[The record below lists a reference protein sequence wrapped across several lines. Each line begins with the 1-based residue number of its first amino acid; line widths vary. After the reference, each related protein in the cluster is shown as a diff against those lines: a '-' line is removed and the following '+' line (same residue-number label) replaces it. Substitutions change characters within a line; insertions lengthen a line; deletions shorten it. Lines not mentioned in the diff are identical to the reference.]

1 MPGPD
6 EWSDEDYQKAAQLLQ
21 SGRGTEAQRSR
32 LVAAIDHYA
41 NAKGFS
47 VSLSGDAPARK
58 KSGDPFEAA
67 NAELESLRAE
77 APPEP
82 PPQPSKGETWLR
94 SGLHAFTM
102 GLGDDLAAVEGI
114 NALGGDVADAPR
126 VRAEIARDRETAKAA
141 NPGSALGAEILGTAL
156 SPPAKGLGAVGA
168 AFGRAAR
175 MGRGVE
181 LGMENALT
189 GAASSAALADEGEAG
204 KSALFGALG
213 GWAGGKLAAFA
224 GEPLARGLM
233 NMSKGRRAM
242 SGGLDANDVGRLLD
256 ERGSGAVRQL
266 GDDMDA
272 VGFGVHGAQGTLEQA
287 EQIRNAARAE
297 IQAITAEAGQ
307 AVPVDLSEAAHVL
320 QEKGTTLI
328 RTRNHKAVALGQE
341 LLKHAEPMLGRWDE
355 VKVPLEKTVDVT
367 SPILD
372 ASGKAITRSQ
382 TVSDGVQSVPMWMPE
397 AQRSYEEALD
407 LRRVLDDLAFDADG
421 QKDTALAKEIR
432 KAADQVRKAIINAAE
447 QESPELAERVLS
459 ANKAYETAER
469 VRRASAYQVGREMAG
484 TNTLAGPLVQMKN
497 IAEQRSNSLLAPTLR
512 AGSQGLAAFSESPM
526 VGPLLGMS
534 MNELREEE
542 SY

>member
-58 KSGDPFEAA
+58 KSSDPFEAA

-77 APPEP
+77 APPEA

-141 NPGSALGAEILGTAL
+141 NPGSALGAEIVGSML
-156 SPPAKGLGAVGA
+156 SPATKGLGVVGA
-168 AFGRAAR
+168 AIGRGAGLAGKTGRA
-175 MGRGVE
+175 VE
-181 LGMENALT
+181 LGAENALSG
-189 GAASSAALADEGEAG
+189 GAANAAMADEGEGAEAFG
-204 KSALFGALG
+204 VGALG
-213 GWAGGKLAAFA
+213 GGLGGGLAAFA

-272 VGFGVHGAQGTLEQA
+272 VGFGVHGSQGTLEQA
-287 EQIRNAARAE
+287 ERIAATARAE
-297 IQAITAEAGQ
+297 IQAIEQTGAQGVA
-307 AVPVDLSEAAHVL
+307 VDLTAAAAEL
-320 QEKGTTLI
+320 EEQAAELIATNLPDAKTLGSTL
-328 RTRNHKAVALGQE
+328 R
-341 LLKHAEPMLGRWDE
+341 KHADSMFEQP
-355 VKVPLEKTVDVT
+355 
-367 SPILD
+367 
-372 ASGKAITRSQ
+372 
-382 TVSDGVQSVPMWMPE
+382 
-397 AQRSYEEALD
+397 QRSYSEALGV
-407 LRRVLDDLAFDADG
+407 RRFLDKLAFDQDG
-421 QKDTALAKEIR
+421 QKNTLLAGHLRRAAGQIR
-432 KAADQVRKAIINAAE
+432 DAIITAAE

-459 ANKAYETAER
+459 ANKAFETAER